1 MAHWIRALTA
11 KTNNLS
17 SLVLLPPLLS
27 PPSPNYNGNHHPISP
42 HGPVFGV
49 RKGQI
54 TDKPQKMRLFSKL
67 QTHRGL
73 YS

>member
-27 PPSPNYNGNHHPISP
+27 PPS
-42 HGPVFGV
+42 
-49 RKGQI
+49 QI
-54 TDKPQKMRLFSKL
+54 TME
-67 QTHRGL
+67 TTIL
-73 YS
+73 YLPMVQCLELEKDSLLTSLKN